1 MTTLKTNN
9 VEDKFYN
16 QDIELWYDLYNQVKN
31 KVVIF
36 DDKTKGLNLPKAI
49 IDEIVKASVNEF
61 NFSIDSE
68 NKDLNYISKFI
79 SKNESLLITHL
90 CIGGS
95 VALKP
100 YVEEKKIGVV
110 VVPATNFKAEF
121 DSFGELKSCLFKS
134 VIEEG
139 EKVFTLVEDHT
150 YDKNNRVY
158 RIDYSLYK
166 TVSSSITNN
175 SGMGSQVP
183 LSSCSETAKLNDFV
197 VIEDVDKHLCVVK
210 TLNNTIY
217 NNVGQS
223 AYAGAVSLIN
233 EAYKQFNRVLWE
245 YEGGEL
251 AIQANAEYFHK
262 VGSSNKKENYE
273 LPAGKKRLYVPMY
286 GAPTEFSMETFA
298 PQLRDSAYWV
308 GFNNILRRIEFNCG
322 LSYGVLSDAN
332 DKEMTATEIISSKQR
347 FYITISTIR
356 DILKEL
362 ISEMVENVATLS
374 SILNFGLVKTDYTLD
389 FDIEDGILT
398 TTKEQI
404 EEKLLLLTNGIIT
417 VDEFKD
423 WYFKRVSK

>member
-9 VEDKFYN
+9 TEDMFYN
-16 QDIELWYDLYNQVKN
+16 EDIKLWYDLYNQE
-31 KVVIF
+31 VIF
-36 DDKTKGLNLPKAI
+36 DRKSKSLNLPKAI
-49 IDEIVKASVNEF
+49 TDEISKATINEF
-61 NFSIDSE
+61 NF
-68 NKDLNYISKFI
+68 DLVSKNTDLGYISKFI
-79 SKNESLLITHL
+79 SKNKVLLVNHL
-90 CIGGS
+90 CIGGA

-100 YVEEKKIGVV
+100 YIEGKRVGVV
-110 VVPATNFKAEF
+110 IVPATNFKADF

-134 VIEEG
+134 VIYEG
-139 EKVFTLVEDHT
+139 DKVFTLVENHL

-158 RIDYSLYK
+158 RIDYTLYK
-166 TVSSSITNN
+166 AVSNGLNN
-175 SGMGSQVP
+175 DVGMGSQVP

-197 VIEDVDKHLCVVK
+197 VIEDVNRHLCVVK

-217 NNVGQS
+217 QNVGQS

-262 VGSSNKKENYE
+262 VGSSNKKQNYE
-273 LPAGKKRLYVPMY
+273 MPAGKERLFHLMF
-286 GAPTEFSMETFA
+286 GASNEFSMNTFA
-298 PQLRDSAYWV
+298 PQLRDSSYWV

-332 DKEMTATEIISSKQR
+332 YKEMTATEIISSKQR

-362 ISEMVENVATLS
+362 ISEIVENVGTLS
-374 SILNFGLVKTDYTLD
+374 SVLNNGLVDTKYTLD